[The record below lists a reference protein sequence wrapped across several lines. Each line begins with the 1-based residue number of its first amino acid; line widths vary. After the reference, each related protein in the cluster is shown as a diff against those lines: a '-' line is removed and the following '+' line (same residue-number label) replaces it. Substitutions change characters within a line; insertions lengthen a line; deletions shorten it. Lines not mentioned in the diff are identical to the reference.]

1 MSKIPSE
8 NISELD
14 FLTIR
19 KNLID
24 YVKNSSEFKDY
35 DFEASGLNFVVDLLS
50 YNTQYQSYYL
60 NQVAS
65 ELFLDTAQKRKNAA
79 SIAKQI
85 GYLSNAKTASKAEIN
100 FRLTGNLSA
109 NYTKNILAGTKFLG
123 KTANGNLYPFISET
137 SIVLA
142 NSNQFTSNITL
153 TQGTLISEEIVVNNL
168 LLENKFEISSKD
180 IDLTYLT
187 VHVRENELE
196 RLRTKYNRVFD
207 ITLLTED
214 SEIFYIEQNYNGK
227 YQIIFGDG
235 ILGKIIKN
243 NNVIELNYLVTSGE
257 DANECVTFD
266 IENKNDFVNTFLIET
281 IQFSSQ
287 GEDEENADDIRNN
300 ARKLYFS
307 QNRTV
312 TEKDYQIILMKY
324 FPFIESISVWG
335 GEKNTPPLYGSVFCA
350 IKPKNRAL
358 LSNYEIDYIKSRLD
372 QLNVITILP
381 RIVNPEYTYIK
392 INANVVYD
400 SLDINMNQIE
410 IVDNVKNV
418 IFDYSK
424 NNLLKFYSNFQL
436 ANITKLVD
444 DISQYFMGSYL
455 TINLYK
461 KRNIEVGIGVYYNIN
476 FNNKIKKGSLT
487 ASRFDYIDNN
497 NNLISN
503 CYLKENSTY
512 TGVDIVFTINV
523 SGSDVEFTLKE
534 NIGKIDYD
542 SGIFILEGFSPTYI
556 REDSSEMTF
565 EIQCDEF
572 IIIPSKEQILTI
584 SIDDIYITPSAF
596 IDRSSTSSNL
606 AKAELFDT

>member
-1 MSKIPSE
+1 M
-8 NISELD
+8 
-14 FLTIR
+14 
-19 KNLID
+19 
-24 YVKNSSEFKDY
+24 
-35 DFEASGLNFVVDLLS
+35 
-50 YNTQYQSYYL
+50 
-60 NQVAS
+60 
-65 ELFLDTAQKRKNAA
+65 
-79 SIAKQI
+79 
-85 GYLSNAKTASKAEIN
+85 
-100 FRLTGNLSA
+100 
-109 NYTKNILAGTKFLG
+109 
-123 KTANGNLYPFISET
+123 
-137 SIVLA
+137 
-142 NSNQFTSNITL
+142 
-153 TQGTLISEEIVVNNL
+153 
-168 LLENKFEISSKD
+168 
-180 IDLTYLT
+180 
-187 VHVRENELE
+187 
-196 RLRTKYNRVFD
+196 
-207 ITLLTED
+207 
-214 SEIFYIEQNYNGK
+214 
-227 YQIIFGDG
+227 
-235 ILGKIIKN
+235 
-243 NNVIELNYLVTSGE
+243 VTSGE

>member
-335 GEKNTPPLYGSVFCA
+335 GEKNTPPLYGSV
-350 IKPKNRAL
+350 
-358 LSNYEIDYIKSRLD
+358 
-372 QLNVITILP
+372 
-381 RIVNPEYTYIK
+381 
-392 INANVVYD
+392 
-400 SLDINMNQIE
+400 
-410 IVDNVKNV
+410 
-418 IFDYSK
+418 
-424 NNLLKFYSNFQL
+424 
-436 ANITKLVD
+436 
-444 DISQYFMGSYL
+444 
-455 TINLYK
+455 
-461 KRNIEVGIGVYYNIN
+461 
-476 FNNKIKKGSLT
+476 
-487 ASRFDYIDNN
+487 
-497 NNLISN
+497 
-503 CYLKENSTY
+503 
-512 TGVDIVFTINV
+512 
-523 SGSDVEFTLKE
+523 
-534 NIGKIDYD
+534 
-542 SGIFILEGFSPTYI
+542 
-556 REDSSEMTF
+556 
-565 EIQCDEF
+565 
-572 IIIPSKEQILTI
+572 
-584 SIDDIYITPSAF
+584 
-596 IDRSSTSSNL
+596 
-606 AKAELFDT
+606 